1 MKESLRLI
9 AFAMIWVVLGFVI
22 AICLTKCG
30 SPTPTLPIR
39 GGSETVETKR
49 DTVYLTD
56 TIIDVKPVPVNIAST
71 GIETRKLPVSIND
84 TIYKYLPRDSIE
96 VDIPISQVEYSDS
109 NYQAWVSGFEPRLDS
124 IRIFKQTEVITIE
137 NLIKEK
143 PKRWHIGPTIGYG
156 YTPKGFEPFIGVS
169 LTYSLFSF

>member
-9 AFAMIWVVLGFVI
+9 GFAMIWVILGFI
-22 AICLTKCG
+22 LASCLIKCG
-30 SPTPTLPIR
+30 GIPTLHNQDMT
-39 GGSETVETKR
+39 EETKR

-56 TIIDVKPVPVNIAST
+56 TIVEIEPIPVSIVST
-71 GIETRKLPVSIND
+71 GIETRKLPVSIHD

-96 VDIPISQVEYSDS
+96 VEIPITQVEYSDS
-109 NYQAWVSGFEPRLDS
+109 NYQAWVSGFEPSLDS
-124 IRIFKQTEVITIE
+124 IRIFKQKEIITIE

-169 LTYSLFSF
+169 ITYSLISF